1 MNEYNEWKRVR
12 ALLPKVD
19 FHVSEEEG
27 DFINVQPGTKVV
39 TIPPIDTELW
49 EQNHRDE
56 EYN

>member
-27 DFINVQPGTKVV
+27 EFINVQPGTNVV

-49 EQNHRDE
+49 EQTHKDE
-56 EYN
+56 EFN